1 MREPQ
6 TKQINGNEWTVQ
18 PWPGRYGLKMQ
29 SRMAKFI
36 GPALGGIGNV
46 DDLLDQDVGAM
57 VSALTEV
64 MDDAPGLIESMLQG
78 VLVDGKDISNG
89 TNFDNHFSANFAELY
104 EGLAFVIK
112 VNFGDFS
119 RLVGAIGGLAQ
130 PAGKDKAPSKTKF
143 PAK

>member
-1 MREPQ
+1 MREAQ
-6 TKQINGNEWTVQ
+6 TKVINGSEWMVQ

-29 SRMAKFI
+29 SRMAKFV

-64 MDDAPGLIESMLQG
+64 MDDAPGLVEGMLQG
-78 VLVDGKDISNG
+78 VAVDGKDMSAG

-119 RLVGAIGGLAQ
+119 RLVAGIGSLTKAD
-130 PAGKDKAPSKTKF
+130 GKAASKTTAS
-143 PAK
+143 PDT

>member
-1 MREPQ
+1 MREAQ
-6 TKQINGNEWTVQ
+6 TKVINGNEWMVQ

-29 SRMAKFI
+29 ARMAKFI

-64 MDDAPGLIESMLQG
+64 MDDAPGLITDMLQG
-78 VLVDGKDISNG
+78 VLVDNKDISND

-130 PAGKDKAPSKTKF
+130 PAKPGKAPSKKAS